1 MVLSRNN
8 GKAPMKCLPFLL
20 CLEVME
26 NGMTE
31 KQKIFADEY
40 IICLNATRA
49 YKKAYPNVKKDEVA
63 RANGSRLLTK
73 ANVKAYIDEQLEKLQ
88 SERVADQQEVMEYL
102 TAVMRGK
109 KTEPL
114 LVLDGEGKQKVVD
127 AVPPVQARTKA
138 AELLGKRYRL
148 FTDKVELDA
157 TVEQVVFEDDIS

>member
-1 MVLSRNN
+1 MST
-8 GKAPMKCLPFLL
+8 FLL

-63 RANGSRLLTK
+63 RANGSRLLTN
-73 ANVKAYIDEQLEKLQ
+73 ANVKAYIDEKLAELQ
-88 SERVADQQEVMEYL
+88 SKKVADQQEVLEYL